1 MERNFEKERQA
12 FANSWVLSGHLE
24 DIPGPGNYYT
34 WEKTHVP
41 LIILHATDGEIR
53 AFYNSCRHRGAPVVR
68 VARGRNRALR
78 CQYHSWTYDTTGK
91 LVSVPDERDFVD
103 LKREDRGLVPVKV
116 ETIGGWI
123 FINENL
129 NATSLTENLGD
140 ITKKLLEDTNLLMA
154 KRETEHVQNNW
165 KLVQEV
171 LSDNFAHISDE
182 PPSTGHSLGKDSYSI
197 FPNLLRVTI
206 EKHDVILNTWP
217 IDENATELE
226 IVYLAPPSETE
237 TSPAED
243 SAWLKEISSIQKTIQ
258 QVIE

>member
-1 MERNFEKERQA
+1 
-12 FANSWVLSGHLE
+12 
-24 DIPGPGNYYT
+24 
-34 WEKTHVP
+34 
-41 LIILHATDGEIR
+41 

-68 VARGRNRALR
+68 VERGRNRALR

-103 LKREDRGLVPVKV
+103 LKREDRGLVQIKV

-123 FINENL
+123 FITENL

-140 ITKKLLEDTNLLMA
+140 ITKKLSEDTNLLIA

-165 KLVQEV
+165 KLVQEI
-171 LSDNFAHISDE
+171 LSDNFAYTSDE
-182 PPSTGHSLGKDSYSI
+182 LSPAGHSSGKDSYAIS
-197 FPNLLRVTI
+197 PNLLRVTI
-206 EKHDVILNTWP
+206 EKHDVVLSTWP

-237 TSPAED
+237 TSPAQD
-243 SAWLKEISSIQKTIQ
+243 SAWQKEISSIQKTIQ
-258 QVIE
+258 QAIE